1 VEIKGSLADGV
12 QRGSAARL
20 TAVCH
25 HCVPYHVP
33 FIQGSFEEMEVS
45 LGPL

>member
-1 VEIKGSLADGV
+1 MEIKGLVADGM

-25 HCVPYHVP
+25 HCVPYHV
-33 FIQGSFEEMEVS
+33 SFDTG
-45 LGPL
+45 LF